1 MLLPIKFLL
10 LFFAQNKDANNYVI
24 HLSCYLQAC
33 LNLEPDAVYVIT
45 DGETV
50 LAWELNYILM
60 DFIDY
65 FYSGP

>member
-50 LAWELNYILM
+50 
-60 DFIDY
+60 
-65 FYSGP
+65 